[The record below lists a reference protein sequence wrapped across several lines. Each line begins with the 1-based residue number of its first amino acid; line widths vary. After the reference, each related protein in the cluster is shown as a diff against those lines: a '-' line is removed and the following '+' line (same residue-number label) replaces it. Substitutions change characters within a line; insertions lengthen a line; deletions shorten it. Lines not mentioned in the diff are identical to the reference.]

1 MIISH
6 MNAVKK
12 SKEKTADQSTR
23 FIEAAKKA
31 EADLSGK
38 EFEKAFKKIVKAE
51 KPGKKPVA

>member
-31 EADLSGK
+31 E
-38 EFEKAFKKIVKAE
+38 
-51 KPGKKPVA
+51 KPGKKPAA